1 MELSGTKKKIL
12 DISLD
17 LFSKYG
23 YAQVSMEQIA
33 DAVGIKAPSV
43 YKHYKGKQDI
53 FDSIFALMDERYRQ
67 QTEKMQMHIDEG
79 EKDLDIFG
87 NITEEF
93 LYEKVFELVQ
103 FSLHDEYNC
112 KFRKLLTTHQFSDS
126 KIADI
131 YTERYVDNLLNY
143 HKKLFEDLIKKGVL
157 ISGDIDSMAMQYV
170 TPVYTL
176 IGICDRNPD
185 NESECM
191 EKLKRHIHQFNE
203 VYRVDRR
210 QK

>member
-67 QTEKMQMHIDEG
+67 QTEKMQMHIAVSY
-79 EKDLDIFG
+79 
-87 NITEEF
+87 T
-93 LYEKVFELVQ
+93 
-103 FSLHDEYNC
+103 H
-112 KFRKLLTTHQFSDS
+112 LTLPT
-126 KIADI
+126 KA
-131 YTERYVDNLLNY
+131 
-143 HKKLFEDLIKKGVL
+143 
-157 ISGDIDSMAMQYV
+157 
-170 TPVYTL
+170 
-176 IGICDRNPD
+176 
-185 NESECM
+185 
-191 EKLKRHIHQFNE
+191 
-203 VYRVDRR
+203 
-210 QK
+210 